1 MIEIS
6 LVKKLTSICF
16 CEERGEGGME
26 DGHMEDGGW
35 RKGRLRLGGGDFV
48 ISIVPWPF
56 GAIAPTSDWFKL
68 NSKIK
73 RINIPVV

>member
-16 CEERGEGGME
+16 CEERGREEGEWRME
-26 DGHMEDGGW
+26 E
-35 RKGRLRLGGGDFV
+35 RKRGRFA

-56 GAIAPTSDWFKL
+56 RVESPNTDRFKQYSQI
-68 NSKIK
+68 N